1 MDSKTMMKHLY
12 NKGNVIRLLIGL
24 VVIVLGG
31 MKGKATVL
39 PDSIVNED
47 GVYYYML
54 SDTHKAEQIMAELRK
69 RGKQPKYDLDMV
81 EGDLYYNTGRSILG
95 LRQYLNAL
103 RASEVKKDA
112 ELYMKLLH
120 RVISCYDEMHDEV
133 KKVTYVKLLL
143 AKADAVHNQAMESVA
158 LFYLGKSLYYQGNK
172 VQGYQKMQQAVKL
185 MKASSYDRK
194 YDNLRANYNDLL
206 IFYERDQRFA
216 DALKVLGELKNV
228 LDRVNGDEAEMEG
241 LYSRERRKWAA
252 HAAVVYSKMG
262 DHEKEADAAYQEF
275 LKSGKKSGSIDYLII
290 PYLLGKGKQAEV
302 LRMCRERERMLI
314 ERKDTVSL
322 YMASTLKFA
331 GEASSDL
338 GNYHLAASY
347 FARLAVIR
355 DSVKVREQQSTAQEL
370 SQVYDMTEK
379 EEQLMQSRMVTYAV
393 LGVLVVV
400 LVLGGILLFN
410 YRMMK
415 RKNLSLMLNIKE
427 ALRYKEEL
435 KNKEASLSRE
445 FREQETVKLEKNID
459 ADEALF
465 RQVHDYIVGEELFK
479 QLQLSRNDLMERF
492 QIPANKFAGLF
503 TKYAGRSFS
512 DYITDLRIGFVAEQL
527 MSGKYTSVGK
537 FLQDYS
543 FMSSSSLYRAFTRK
557 FGMSPQKFIKMKG
570 NATVGK
576 YAI

>member
-1 MDSKTMMKHLY
+1 MMKHLY

-172 VQGYQKMQQAVKL
+172 AQGYQKMQQAVKL

-302 LRMCRERERMLI
+302 LRMCRERERFLI
-314 ERKDTVSL
+314 ERKDTVNF

-331 GEASSDL
+331 GEVSGDL
-338 GNYHLAASY
+338 GDYRKSASY

-355 DSVKVREQQSTAQEL
+355 DSIKVREQQSTAQEL

-379 EEQLMQSRMVTYAV
+379 EEQLLWSRIVMYAV
-393 LGVLVVV
+393 LSILLVVLVV
-400 LVLGGILLFN
+400 GAILFN
-410 YRMMK
+410 NYRVIK
-415 RKNLSLMLNIKE
+415 RKNLSLMLNIEE

-435 KNKEASLSRE
+435 KAKEESEVSSNGVGEGNKGVATISE
-445 FREQETVKLEKNID
+445 D
-459 ADEALF
+459 ATLF
-465 RQVHDYIVGEELFK
+465 RQIHDYIVGEEVFK
-479 QLQLSRNDLMERF
+479 QLSLSRTDLMERF

-503 TKYAGRSFS
+503 TKFAGMSFS
-512 DYITDLRIGFVAEQL
+512 DYMGV
-527 MSGKYTSVGK
+527 
-537 FLQDYS
+537 
-543 FMSSSSLYRAFTRK
+543 
-557 FGMSPQKFIKMKG
+557 
-570 NATVGK
+570 
-576 YAI
+576 

>member
-103 RASEVKKDA
+103 RASEVKKNA
-112 ELYMKLLH
+112 ELQMKLLH
-120 RVISCYDEMHDEV
+120 RVISCYDEKHDEV

-143 AKADAVHNQAMESVA
+143 AKANAVHNQAMESVA

-172 VQGYQKMQQAVKL
+172 VQGYQKMQQAVKM
-185 MKASSYDRK
+185 MKYSKYARK

-206 IFYERDQRFA
+206 IFYERDLRFA
-216 DALKVLGELKNV
+216 DALKVLGELKIV
-228 LDRVNGDEAEMEG
+228 LDKENGDEAEMED
-241 LYSRERRKWAA
+241 LYDREHRKWAA

-262 DHEKEADAAYQEF
+262 GHEKEADAAYHEF
-275 LKSGKKSGSIDYLII
+275 LKTGKKYGSIDYLII
-290 PYLLGKGKQAEV
+290 PYLLDKGKQAEV
-302 LRMCRERERMLI
+302 LRMCRERERFLI
-314 ERKDTVSL
+314 ERKDTVNF

-331 GEASSDL
+331 GEVSGDL
-338 GNYHLAASY
+338 GDYRKSASY

-355 DSVKVREQQSTAQEL
+355 DSIKVREQQSTAQEL

-379 EEQLMQSRMVTYAV
+379 EEQLLWSRIVMYAV
-393 LGVLVVV
+393 LSILLVVLVV
-400 LVLGGILLFN
+400 GAILFN
-410 YRMMK
+410 NYRVIK
-415 RKNLSLMLNIKE
+415 RKNLSLMLNIEE

-435 KNKEASLSRE
+435 KAKEESEVSSNGVGEGNKGVATISE
-445 FREQETVKLEKNID
+445 D
-459 ADEALF
+459 ATLF
-465 RQVHDYIVGEELFK
+465 RQIHDYIVGEEVFK
-479 QLQLSRNDLMERF
+479 QLSLSRTDLMERF

-503 TKYAGRSFS
+503 TKYAGMSFS
-512 DYITDLRIGFVAEQL
+512 DYITNLRIDFVAEQL
-527 MSGKYTSVGK
+527 MTGNYSTVGK
-537 FLQDYS
+537 FLQEYS
-543 FMSSSSLYRAFTRK
+543 FMSSSSLYRAFTKK
-557 FGMSPQKFIKMKG
+557 FGMSPQKFIKMKSCRH
-570 NATVGK
+570 
-576 YAI
+576 I